1 MARTENTQVLVVGAG
16 PVGLLAGL
24 SLNQHGLD
32 VQIVDEQWRTAAH
45 SYALALHSDS
55 VRLLDGL
62 GLAEPVVEQGRRLET
77 VAFYDRT
84 ERRAELKLSD
94 LSGPYPF
101 LVVMPQAALEG
112 LLERE
117 LMQRKLSVSWN
128 HRVAQLDSQE
138 DRAVATIERLGKVS
152 TGYAVATTEWEVER
166 VFDARADFIVGADGH
181 RSVIRRHLD
190 IGYEQLSEPE
200 YFAVFEFDCQG
211 TVPDE
216 VRIVL
221 DETTTNVL
229 WPLPGSQ
236 CRWSFQLPADQAKQ
250 AGRFKDRVGVQIG
263 RSHFPQLTDEHLHE
277 LIRQRAPWF
286 DTGIGNI
293 KWALLIRFER
303 RLADGFGRDRVWL
316 AGDAAHLA
324 NPVGMHSM
332 NVGLREAHELAGCA
346 AQILK
351 EGASADVL
359 HRYNT
364 NRQSEWRQLLG
375 LDGQATAA
383 AQADGWVRTHA
394 DRILQCI
401 PASGDTLR
409 QLAEQ
414 IGLNLPAD
422 APAKP

>member
-1 MARTENTQVLVVGAG
+1 
-16 PVGLLAGL
+16 
-24 SLNQHGLD
+24 
-32 VQIVDEQWRTAAH
+32 
-45 SYALALHSDS
+45 
-55 VRLLDGL
+55 
-62 GLAEPVVEQGRRLET
+62 
-77 VAFYDRT
+77 
-84 ERRAELKLSD
+84 LKLSD

-112 LLERE
+112 LLEKE
-117 LMQRKLSVSWN
+117 LTQRKIGVAWN
-128 HRVAQLDSQE
+128 HRVAQLDSLE
-138 DRAVATIERLGKVS
+138 DQAVATIERLGKVS

-166 VFDARADFIVGADGH
+166 VFDARADFVVGADGH
-181 RSVIRRHLD
+181 RSLIRRRLD

-200 YFAVFEFDCQG
+200 YFAVFEFDGQG
-211 TVPDE
+211 SAPDE

-236 CRWSFQLPADQAKQ
+236 CRWSFQLPADQAEQ

-286 DTGIGNI
+286 DMRVGNV
-293 KWALLIRFER
+293 KWAMLIRFER
-303 RLADGFGRDRVWL
+303 RLANGFGRDRVWL

-324 NPVGMHSM
+324 NPVGMRSM

-351 EGASADVL
+351 QGASAEVL
-359 HRYNT
+359 QLYNAD
-364 NRQSEWRQLLG
+364 REKEWRQLFG
-375 LDGQATAA
+375 LDGQATVA
-383 AQADGWVRTHA
+383 AQADDWVRTHA

-409 QLAEQ
+409 ELAEQ
-414 IGLNLPAD
+414 IGLSLPAD
-422 APAKP
+422 VPMKS